1 MNRFILLVLFSYL
14 IISCKKSSYEHPNFD
29 ELPMESEV
37 AYSLDLES
45 KDTVSVYKFL
55 EIDYRKYF
63 SSIVKD
69 TSDVDLFGVQNLKID
84 TAGNI
89 YFSRTGFNSIFVHDK
104 NGFFTYAI
112 GAEGRGP
119 GEFNNLISFD
129 FDDNFSR
136 LIALDQ
142 TEIEV
147 FSNQKGIFQFDFNIP
162 LKVFNPKDL
171 CVMGD
176 TIFYTGFKYEE
187 QDSLE
192 TAGKP
197 YNNRILTSGPI
208 HAYDLEQEK
217 ELHSFGPLYR
227 SYSKWWL
234 LDAQLSDIRLACNET
249 TNTIVGLLHN
259 FGYFYGYKANGGLK
273 WISKLEN
280 FKYATLIEQHINT
293 PQIRYSASPGGR
305 FSPFRNTNSGF
316 TVFQLANNVPYP
328 HEIILNTA
336 NGELTH
342 AGSALPEM
350 FGAKLKKYILTIHLD
365 VNSADGDAQIKVFN
379 IEK

>member
-55 EIDYRKYF
+55 EAEHRNIF
-63 SSIVKD
+63 SSILKD
-69 TSDVDLFGVQNLKID
+69 TSDIALFGVENLKTD
-84 TAGNI
+84 STGNI
-89 YFSRTGFNSIFVHDK
+89 YLSRTGFNSIFVYDK
-104 NGFFTYAI
+104 SGIFQYTI

-147 FSNQKGIFQFDFNIP
+147 FSNQKGKFQFDYNIP
-162 LKVFNPKDL
+162 LKLFNPKDL
-171 CVMGD
+171 CVMRD
-176 TIFYTGFKYEE
+176 TVYYTGFKYEE
-187 QDSLE
+187 LDSLDISD
-192 TAGKP
+192 KP

-208 HAYDLEQEK
+208 HAYDLGYEK
-217 ELHSFGPLYR
+217 ELSSFGPVYR
-227 SYSKWWL
+227 SYSNWWL
-234 LDAQLSDIRLACNET
+234 LDAQLSDVRLACNENS
-249 TNTIVGLLHN
+249 NTVVGLLHN
-259 FGYFYGYKANGGLK
+259 FGYFYGYKTDGSLR

-280 FKYATLIEQHINT
+280 FKYATLTEQHINT
-293 PQIRYSASPGGR
+293 PQIKYSASPGGR
-305 FSPFRNTNSGF
+305 FSPFRDTNSEF
-316 TVFQLANNVPYP
+316 MVFQLANNASYP
-328 HEIILNTA
+328 NEIILNTA

-350 FGAKLKKYILTIHLD
+350 FGAKSGNYILTIQLD
-365 VNSADGDAQIKVFN
+365 IKSADGTVQIKVSN
-379 IEK
+379 VDK